1 MFSHKLSIP
10 SSNTLSNANA
20 PITIVTANV
29 EVRRNKAL
37 YTVLPTLILALE
49 SSRNPGYEFTITGFS
64 SQDGGCVSLRCKGR
78 WSNYQVAK
86 SDGIC
91 TSSSRQV
98 YCFPRFTSSSR
109 YFYAV
114 HVFKNFLATRNRM
127 STMLSN
133 VSLDHDEG
141 MAVQEATTF
150 RFSEEPSLEKM

>member
-37 YTVLPTLILALE
+37 YTVLPTLILVLE
-49 SSRNPGYEFTITGFS
+49 SSRNSRSPASPRKMAAACLY
-64 SQDGGCVSLRCKGR
+64 
-78 WSNYQVAK
+78 VAK
-86 SDGIC
+86 DDGQI
-91 TSSSRQV
+91 TKSQSLMGFVRHL
-98 YCFPRFTSSSR
+98 RAKFTSSSR
-109 YFYAV
+109 YFYTI

-133 VSLDHDEG
+133 VSLDHDED

>member
-49 SSRNPGYEFTITGFS
+49 SSRNSRSPASPRKMAAACLY
-64 SQDGGCVSLRCKGR
+64 
-78 WSNYQVAK
+78 VAK
-86 SDGIC
+86 DDGQI
-91 TSSSRQV
+91 TKLQSLMGFVRHL
-98 YCFPRFTSSSR
+98 RAKFTSSSR
-109 YFYAV
+109 YFYTI
-114 HVFKNFLATRNRM
+114 HVSPTRNRM

-133 VSLDHDEG
+133 VSLDHDED